1 MTPPPT
7 WLTDLQRSGDV
18 AGQRCAN
25 ETSPPPHTAFCI
37 AGAAR
42 SFAAPLIQEALWHHL
57 VRAFGSANSSK
68 FFFLLKT
75 EDSDKHHERPVLGAL
90 NYDARHVSAEPL
102 EKAVRRWEGR
112 VAEAW
117 IVHGSGS
124 LEVNDDDST
133 QRSPIRS
140 TRANATA
147 WLRYRAACVHAHQ
160 PAGAR
165 NESRDGGGGGGGNK
179 PGASSLASRKN
190 PRDSYLA
197 EGNNEQRLILH
208 HLGLRWCR
216 TAIEKHE
223 ITSSR
228 RFEIVIFA
236 RPDLW
241 HAQGLTRCS
250 HICICTLLH
259 VHASIGHWQCHW
271 QCHCTHYSLVHA
283 LSVVHRWH
291 YRPAV
296 PWCELKPRDGV
307 HVCASAACD
316 TMFVAGREYAMPLL
330 DQARQHRDCASGAV
344 SIPGGHTMH
353 ASWHA

>member
-1 MTPPPT
+1 MCMTPPPT

-259 VHASIGHWQCHW
+259 MCMHPLAIGNAIGNAIALTTHWSMHCLWCTGGTIGQPSPGVSSSREMAYTCARPRRATRCSWPGESMRCH
-271 QCHCTHYSLVHA
+271 S
-283 LSVVHRWH
+283 
-291 YRPAV
+291 
-296 PWCELKPRDGV
+296 
-307 HVCASAACD
+307 
-316 TMFVAGREYAMPLL
+316 
-330 DQARQHRDCASGAV
+330 
-344 SIPGGHTMH
+344 
-353 ASWHA
+353 